1 MFQYNINICDGGNE
15 FINKN
20 YILKEE
26 IDNIS
31 LGQLNA
37 FKNIT
42 KILKNNPLNNIN
54 HFPFAKIAIEQNE
67 KTDISV

>member
-1 MFQYNINICDGGNE
+1 MKNFLLQYNNNIYDGGNE

-26 IDNIS
+26 INNIS

-42 KILKNNPLNNIN
+42 KI
-54 HFPFAKIAIEQNE
+54 
-67 KTDISV
+67 